1 MNISSN
7 ENISLIKSN
16 SVYFSFNKFKRK
28 CSSSLLKRKIFYLI
42 LLLFIV
48 NDFIILRFFLYKNI
62 SFFDNVKKYFGFN
75 EYNELN
81 KSNIDYTD
89 EFFQLKEVKRQIHLK
104 KLYKV
109 ETITGG
115 YGNIGNALMM
125 LNNLLNIC
133 INIKCKNIISPGG
146 LHTII
151 KRPIFNKEYQ
161 ITLYPNNFKHKPK
174 PDIILRK
181 KTTFFFGYKNKP
193 HETRFKFIRDEV
205 IRNIPKYISNESDLY
220 INIRSGDVFKNKIN
234 FMYSQP
240 PLCFYQKII
249 NENKFGNIFIL
260 SNGHENPV
268 IAKLL
273 QLYPGAR
280 YIHGRV
286 EFDIS
291 VILNAYNFVMPIST
305 FPITLIKLNNKLKNL
320 YIYELLKYDTK
331 NADYTVH
338 KMIPSDLYIKVMQ
351 RKWKKSK
358 KQLRLMINENC
369 IKNEMQV
376 IPPNSHLSL

>member
-1 MNISSN
+1 
-7 ENISLIKSN
+7 
-16 SVYFSFNKFKRK
+16 
-28 CSSSLLKRKIFYLI
+28 
-42 LLLFIV
+42 
-48 NDFIILRFFLYKNI
+48 
-62 SFFDNVKKYFGFN
+62 
-75 EYNELN
+75 
-81 KSNIDYTD
+81 
-89 EFFQLKEVKRQIHLK
+89 
-104 KLYKV
+104 
-109 ETITGG
+109 
-115 YGNIGNALMM
+115 
-125 LNNLLNIC
+125 
-133 INIKCKNIISPGG
+133 
-146 LHTII
+146 
-151 KRPIFNKEYQ
+151 
-161 ITLYPNNFKHKPK
+161 
-174 PDIILRK
+174 
-181 KTTFFFGYKNKP
+181 
-193 HETRFKFIRDEV
+193 
-205 IRNIPKYISNESDLY
+205 
-220 INIRSGDVFKNKIN
+220 
-234 FMYSQP
+234 MYSQP